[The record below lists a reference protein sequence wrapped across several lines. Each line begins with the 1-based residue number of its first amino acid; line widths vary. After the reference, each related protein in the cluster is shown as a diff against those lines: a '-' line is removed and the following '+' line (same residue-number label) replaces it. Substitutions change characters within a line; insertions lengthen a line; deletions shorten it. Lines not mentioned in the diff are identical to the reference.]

1 MWEKIKRILQKEGGK
16 CIIMEE
22 GEPIYI
28 IARLDDCKEYADDK
42 SQETEKVNKNITE
55 WKNTEADAQ
64 NEVSEEELL
73 GDSRKGS
80 DQEVKIEDLPF

>member
-28 IARLDDCKEYADDK
+28 VAKLDDCKEYSDDK
-42 SQETEKVNKNITE
+42 SQDTEKVNKNITE
-55 WKNTEADAQ
+55 WKNKEADVQ
-64 NEVSEEELL
+64 NEELSRDSNEE
-73 GDSRKGS
+73 SKGS